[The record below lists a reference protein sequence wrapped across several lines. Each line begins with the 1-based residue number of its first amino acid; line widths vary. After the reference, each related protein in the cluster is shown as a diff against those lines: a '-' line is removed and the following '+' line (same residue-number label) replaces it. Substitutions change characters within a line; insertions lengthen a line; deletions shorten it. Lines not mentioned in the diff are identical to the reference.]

1 MKNKQISEFSVIG
14 ISVRTTNENGQA
26 AKDIPLLWNKFF
38 AENVPEKIGN
48 KKSTDIYCIYTDY
61 VKDHTQP
68 YTTILGF
75 KVDSLNNIPEGMVGK
90 TIATTNYT
98 PFIAQGKLSDGIVYN
113 EWLKIWDA
121 PIDRAFTAD
130 FEIYGPKAKDP
141 ENAEVEIFIAL
152 K

>member
-1 MKNKQISEFSVIG
+1 MKTEQIEQFNIVG
-14 ISVRTTNENGQA
+14 ISVRTTNENAQA

-38 AENVPEKIGN
+38 AENVAEKISN
-48 KKSTDIYCIYTDY
+48 KTSTDIYCMYTDY

-75 KVDSLNNIPEGMVGK
+75 KVENLDQIPEGMVGK
-90 TIATTNYT
+90 KISAGNYT

-113 EWLKIWDA
+113 EWLKIWEA
-121 PIDRAFTAD
+121 PVNRAFTAD
-130 FEIYGPKAKDP
+130 FEIYGPKAQNPDS
-141 ENAEVEIFIAL
+141 AEVKILIAL